1 MRQSELEF
9 IRQLG
14 VQDTAVDHRL
24 YAAHM
29 FQPRVVGSI
38 LVLGVLQQ
46 SPWPFVLLSL
56 ALGWSALVPTRNPF
70 DAVYNRVIAR
80 PPGLPLLE
88 AAPIPKRFAAGMAGA
103 LMLGIG
109 VALLLDSR
117 PLAWALQGIAAAAV
131 LTVVVGRFCE
141 GAALYHLLVRAATR
155 VLWPAGVAGPRG

>member
-14 VQDTAVDHRL
+14 VQDTAADHRL

-29 FQPRVVGSI
+29 FQPRVVGSV
-38 LVLGVLQQ
+38 LALGVLQQ

-80 PPGLPLLE
+80 PRRFPPLGP
-88 AAPIPKRFAAGMAGA
+88 APLPKRFAAGMAGA

-117 PLAWALQGIAAAAV
+117 PTAWALQGIAAAAV
-131 LTVVVGRFCE
+131 LAVVVGRFCE
-141 GAALYHLLVRAATR
+141 GAAMYHLLVRAATR
-155 VLWPAGVAGPRG
+155 ARRPAGVAGPRG